1 MGFGNW
7 LILSQSS
14 ACCLMHAKHL
24 GPVWACEWGQGVHGR
39 HVAWEGRAEW
49 LVVSSCL
56 KNPRRP
62 QGTKPGAG
70 SMPSLTPQGVIPTHL
85 LHPSLFYIRPPSPL
99 SLGLSSHP
107 CPQPRYPTP
116 PSPSQPCS
124 HPSPMP
130 RVNKPSI
137 SCSEKEHTA
146 FARLIHPELLS
157 QPLPGPLARSL
168 HPLGPASPPPEML
181 LSISSLPRWSQL
193 LSLTVFSLVVYFLPF
208 LSTSSLLLHSFPDL
222 GLLCVASQG
231 CPVEEGRKEAQRG
244 APMSPSGCL
253 SLLSKAWDLQGKR
266 AAVSCRST
274 C

>member
-1 MGFGNW
+1 MG
-7 LILSQSS
+7 LSGARVS
-14 ACCLMHAKHL
+14 K
-24 GPVWACEWGQGVHGR
+24 GETWHGK
-39 HVAWEGRAEW
+39 GRAEL

-56 KNPRRP
+56 KSPRWP
-62 QGTKPGAG
+62 QATKLGAG
-70 SMPSLTPQGVIPTHL
+70 STPSLRPQGVIPTHL

-107 CPQPRYPTP
+107 CPQPSYPTP
-116 PSPSQPCS
+116 PHPPSQPCS

-137 SCSEKEHTA
+137 SCAEKEHTA

-168 HPLGPASPPPEML
+168 HPLGPTAPPPERL

-193 LSLTVFSLVVYFLPF
+193 LSLTVFSLVVYFLHFP
-208 LSTSSLLLHSFPDL
+208 STSSLLLHSFPYL
-222 GLLCVASQG
+222 GLLWVASQG
-231 CPVEEGRKEAQRG
+231 CPAEEGRKEAQSG

-266 AAVSCRST
+266 AAVSCRGT

>member
-1 MGFGNW
+1 MG
-7 LILSQSS
+7 LSGARVS
-14 ACCLMHAKHL
+14 K
-24 GPVWACEWGQGVHGR
+24 GETWHGK
-39 HVAWEGRAEW
+39 GRAEL
-49 LVVSSCL
+49 LVVSSCP
-56 KNPRRP
+56 KSPRWP
-62 QGTKPGAG
+62 QATKLGAG
-70 SMPSLTPQGVIPTHL
+70 STPSLRPQGVIPTHL
-85 LHPSLFYIRPPSPL
+85 LHPSLFYIHPPSPL

-107 CPQPRYPTP
+107 CPQPPYPTP
-116 PSPSQPCS
+116 PHPPSQPCS

-137 SCSEKEHTA
+137 SCAEKEHTA

-168 HPLGPASPPPEML
+168 HPLGPTAPPPERL

-193 LSLTVFSLVVYFLPF
+193 LSLTVFSLVVYFLHFP
-208 LSTSSLLLHSFPDL
+208 STSSLLLHSFPYL
-222 GLLCVASQG
+222 GLLWVASQG
-231 CPVEEGRKEAQRG
+231 CPAEEGRKEAQSE

-266 AAVSCRST
+266 AAVSCRGT